1 MPPQPLVQL
10 LLQLQLR
17 PRLPPPLAVAVDQDL
32 LVPVVRVTRVD
43 LLQLSIPRMSDLPTV
58 AEDAEISGRSGR
70 ESG

>member
-43 LLQLSIPRMSDLPTV
+43 LLQLSIPRMSDSPTV
-58 AEDAEISGRSGR
+58 AVAAEISGRSGR
-70 ESG
+70 KSG